1 MKKLLIISLIFASA
15 LSLNAQPGSRITQIQ
30 AKTMI
35 NKTNEYIFIARKE
48 MRTHHVYSGDLSHAI
63 RHQRY
68 AIQMYEDRNYT
79 KAFFHAASARHYA
92 NLSINANTGG
102 QRMLIDIFSENE
114 QNILID
120 NADSGLTNSW
130 PGKTAPKLKRNN
142 FFVDIAINGV
152 HRRDIDH
159 IGTFINQD
167 KELESGDLE
176 IEDQ

>member
-1 MKKLLIISLIFASA
+1 MKKMLLLSVVLVLGFSLQ
-15 LSLNAQPGSRITQIQ
+15 AQPEKNITQIQ
-30 AKTMI
+30 TKTII

-68 AIQMYEDRNYT
+68 AIQMYKDRNYA
-79 KAFFHAASARHYA
+79 KAFFHAVSARHYA

-102 QRMLIDIFSENE
+102 HRMLIDILSETE

-120 NADSGLTNSW
+120 NPDSGLTNSW

-159 IGTFINQD
+159 IGTYVNQD
-167 KELESGDLE
+167 KELESGDLG